1 MGPVIGPLVIAGV
14 SVEFLHSKC
23 ALCLAKLG
31 AKDSKALPPRSRAA
45 LAELMERER
54 VGISYAEAWPEL
66 VDDYVLRKGETGGLN
81 RLEASLMA
89 RVIEELGADLAYV
102 DASDTDPYRFK
113 AYLEE
118 GLKGG
123 IDLICEHHADRKYP
137 VVSAASILAKVRRDE
152 AIGRLRGEY
161 GDFGSGYASDPK
173 TISFLRSWLRAHG
186 EVPPIARRSWRT
198 VWKARQRR
206 LDDP

>member
-1 MGPVIGPLVIAGV
+1 MIGPLVIAGV

-31 AKDSKALPPRSRAA
+31 VKDSKALSPRSRAA
-45 LAELMERER
+45 LAKLIEREGF
-54 VGISYAEAWPEL
+54 GISYAEAWPEL
-66 VDDYVLRKGETGGLN
+66 IDGYVLRKGETGGLN
-81 RLEASLMA
+81 RLEAILMA
-89 RVIEELGADLAYV
+89 KVIGDLGADLAYV
-102 DASDTDPYRFK
+102 DAPDVDPERFRGR
-113 AYLEE
+113 LE
-118 GLKGG
+118 GLGCG

-137 VVSAASILAKVRRDE
+137 LVSAASILAKVRRDE
-152 AIGRLRGEY
+152 AIGVLKEEY

-173 TISFLRSWLRAHG
+173 TISFLRDWLRAHG

-206 LDDP
+206 LDEPR